1 VLTLFSASNYC
12 GRNRNKGAVAIF
24 THGQLAAEAHPEP
37 ELVQFEATQAS
48 ADVVDLRNLLFLQ
61 TLIAERLPRAR

>member
-1 VLTLFSASNYC
+1 MLTLFSASNYC

-48 ADVVDLRNLLFLQ
+48 ADDPPL
-61 TLIAERLPRAR
+61 ASSPLPEPAP

>member
-24 THGQLAAEAHPEP
+24 THGQLAAKAHPEP

-48 ADVVDLRNLLFLQ
+48 ADDRPL
-61 TLIAERLPRAR
+61 ASSP

>member
-1 VLTLFSASNYC
+1 MAAGYAWHFKPRLVLTLFSASNYC

-48 ADVVDLRNLLFLQ
+48 ADDRPL
-61 TLIAERLPRAR
+61 ASSP